1 MEYLKEEILKGLQTQ
16 EKEWIDEETEAL
28 MDFYRE
34 NEFLW
39 NHNVND
45 YKNRNKRSMAMTKLQ
60 GLFPNRSVDEIKSQ
74 WHSLKTIFEREH
86 KRVMGSKRSGTDSVY
101 TPTWKYYQILQE

>member
-39 NHNVND
+39 NHNVNE
-45 YKNRNKRSMAMTKLQ
+45 YRNVCLSSTTTHMLTL
-60 GLFPNRSVDEIKSQ
+60 
-74 WHSLKTIFEREH
+74 
-86 KRVMGSKRSGTDSVY
+86 
-101 TPTWKYYQILQE
+101 